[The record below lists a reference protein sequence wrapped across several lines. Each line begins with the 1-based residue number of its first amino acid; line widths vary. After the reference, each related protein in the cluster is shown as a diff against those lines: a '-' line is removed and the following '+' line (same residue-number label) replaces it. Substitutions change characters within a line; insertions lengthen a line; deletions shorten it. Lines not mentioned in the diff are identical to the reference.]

1 MNKVLRELI
10 IVQFREYWRAPEV
23 LFWTLGF
30 PIMIASVLG
39 LLYSFKPAENH
50 RVAYIVQESSEN
62 NRQNLD
68 HIKTNDIIKS
78 NQKNFQNLAH
88 FFENLQIDLP
98 GKSIRKI
105 SFEKMDRESAE
116 KAYRSG
122 KIEIIVQLQID
133 GSLQYLYDPANERAE
148 NLYLWIDNRIHEN
161 SSNVK
166 SQVLKLNQRGS
177 RYIDR
182 LIPGLIAL
190 GIMNSTLWGIG
201 WTLIEFRIKKFL
213 RRMIV
218 TPMRKIDFML
228 SISIVRMGLSVIE
241 AGILFLFARYFF
253 DVRLQGDFLT
263 FAVLFLAGHIAF
275 SGLSILLASRTNNT
289 RVGNGLINIVTMP
302 MFLLSGVF
310 FSYHSFPDWM
320 VSIIQYLPLTIL
332 ADTMRNVFLYNAS
345 FMSIGF
351 SILYLVTFGV
361 ILYIAGLKYYRW
373 Y

>member
-10 IVQFREYWRAPEV
+10 VVQFREYWRAPEV

-30 PIMIASVLG
+30 PIMIAAVLG
-39 LLYSFKPAENH
+39 LLYSFKPAENYK
-50 RVAYIVQESSEN
+50 VAYIDLQKSGIIPQNTTPQMTGNNTPRVESPAKIFK
-62 NRQNLD
+62 NL
-68 HIKTNDIIKS
+68 K
-78 NQKNFQNLAH
+78 
-88 FFENLQIDLP
+88 IDLP
-98 GKSIRKI
+98 GKGVRKI
-105 SFEKMDRESAE
+105 SFEKMTREDAE
-116 KAYRSG
+116 KAYLG
-122 KIEIIVQLQID
+122 GDVEIIVEVQID
-133 GSLQYLYDPANERAE
+133 GGIRYLFDPANERAE
-148 NLYLWIDNRIHEN
+148 NLYLWIDNRVRE
-161 SSNVK
+161 SSLVK
-166 SQVLKLNQRGS
+166 SRVEKLDRRGS

-228 SISIVRMGLSVIE
+228 SISIVRMALSVIE
-241 AGILFLFARYFF
+241 AGVLFIFARYFF
-253 DVRLQGDFLT
+253 DVRLEGKFTT
-263 FAVLFLAGHIAF
+263 FVVLFLAGHVAF

-310 FSYHSFPDWM
+310 FNYHSFPDAM
-320 VSIIQYLPLTIL
+320 VAIIQYLPLTVL
-332 ADTMRNVFLYNAS
+332 ADSMREVFLFNA
-345 FMSIGF
+345 GLT
-351 SILYLVTFGV
+351 SILFPVVYLFTFGV
-361 ILYIAGLKYYRW
+361 ILYIIGLKIYRW